1 MALLQITEPGQSV
14 DPHQRKTAAGIDLGT
29 TNSLIAVMRDGT
41 PDTLPI
47 HCGNHLLPSVVRYQ
61 GELTLVGQTA
71 LDSAEKDP
79 LNTVLSVKRMMGR
92 GIDDID
98 RFGKSLPYDF
108 VSNESGMV
116 RINTVAGDK
125 SPIEISSEILK
136 ELVERANQS
145 LQGSLDGVVI
155 TVPAYFDDS
164 QRQATRDAARV
175 AGLNVLRLLNEPTAA
190 AVAYGLDSG
199 YEGLVAV
206 YDLGGG
212 TFDIS
217 ILRLTRGVFEVI
229 ATGGDSA
236 LGGDDF
242 DKCIA
247 EWIITQASYGQD
259 LSPRQLRGVMLQART
274 LKEYLSVSSIAD
286 IDFMIDGLS
295 FKGQLTRKKMNTLV
309 SELIIK
315 SINACRRVL
324 RDVGE
329 SMIGNVVMVGGSTR
343 MLAVRQAVT
352 DFFGVEPL
360 VDIDPDRVI
369 ALGAAIQADVLIGN
383 KPKDE
388 MLLLD
393 VLPLSLGIETMG
405 GLAEKIIHR
414 NTAIPASKS
423 QEYTTYK
430 DGQTAMLVHVI
441 QGERELVADCR
452 SLASFELRG
461 IPPMVAGAA
470 RIEVNFQVDADGL
483 LSVSA
488 REITTGVN
496 ASVLVKPSYG
506 LSEEEIS
513 NMLRDSFQFAKDDV
527 KIRSL
532 AEARVEATRLIDA
545 LEGALSQDA
554 SRLLQADEAALL
566 EDGIVSL
573 RKVSKSRNINLINDE
588 VKKLMKASE
597 VFAALRMDSAVK
609 AAFSGLH
616 IDQLQE
622 DS

>member
-1 MALLQITEPGQSV
+1 
-14 DPHQRKTAAGIDLGT
+14 
-29 TNSLIAVMRDGT
+29 
-41 PDTLPI
+41 
-47 HCGNHLLPSVVRYQ
+47 
-61 GELTLVGQTA
+61 
-71 LDSAEKDP
+71 
-79 LNTVLSVKRMMGR
+79 
-92 GIDDID
+92 
-98 RFGKSLPYDF
+98 
-108 VSNESGMV
+108 
-116 RINTVAGDK
+116 
-125 SPIEISSEILK
+125 
-136 ELVERANQS
+136 
-145 LQGSLDGVVI
+145 
-155 TVPAYFDDS
+155 
-164 QRQATRDAARV
+164 
-175 AGLNVLRLLNEPTAA
+175 LLNEPTAA

-309 SELIIK
+309 SELIMK

-329 SMIGNVVMVGGSTR
+329 SKIGNVVMVGGSTR

-352 DFFGVEPL
+352 NFFGVEPL

-532 AEARVEATRLIDA
+532 AEARVEATRLINA

-554 SRLLQADEAALL
+554 SRLLQAGEAALL
-566 EDGIVSL
+566 KDGIVSL

-597 VFAALRMDSAVK
+597 VFAALRMDSAVS

>member
-1 MALLQITEPGQSV
+1 
-14 DPHQRKTAAGIDLGT
+14 
-29 TNSLIAVMRDGT
+29 
-41 PDTLPI
+41 
-47 HCGNHLLPSVVRYQ
+47 
-61 GELTLVGQTA
+61 
-71 LDSAEKDP
+71 
-79 LNTVLSVKRMMGR
+79 
-92 GIDDID
+92 
-98 RFGKSLPYDF
+98 
-108 VSNESGMV
+108 
-116 RINTVAGDK
+116 
-125 SPIEISSEILK
+125 
-136 ELVERANQS
+136 
-145 LQGSLDGVVI
+145 
-155 TVPAYFDDS
+155 
-164 QRQATRDAARV
+164 
-175 AGLNVLRLLNEPTAA
+175 
-190 AVAYGLDSG
+190 
-199 YEGLVAV
+199 
-206 YDLGGG
+206 
-212 TFDIS
+212 
-217 ILRLTRGVFEVI
+217 
-229 ATGGDSA
+229 
-236 LGGDDF
+236 
-242 DKCIA
+242 
-247 EWIITQASYGQD
+247 
-259 LSPRQLRGVMLQART
+259 
-274 LKEYLSVSSIAD
+274 
-286 IDFMIDGLS
+286 
-295 FKGQLTRKKMNTLV
+295 
-309 SELIIK
+309 
-315 SINACRRVL
+315 
-324 RDVGE
+324 
-329 SMIGNVVMVGGSTR
+329 

-352 DFFGVEPL
+352 NFFGVEPL

-527 KIRSL
+527 KTRSL
-532 AEARVEATRLIDA
+532 AEARVEAKRLIDA

-566 EDGIVSL
+566 KDGIVSL

-597 VFAALRMDSAVK
+597 VFAALRMDSAVR